1 MTELADASS
10 LEGALSV
17 KPSTFLSSRSGG
29 NKRCSKIEKVC
40 SLMQE
45 LLLPQTLKPAGYICG
60 AIGKWHL
67 GSAPNLQPV
76 QRGFDES
83 FPTP

>member
-29 NKRCSKIEKVC
+29 NKRCSKIC
-40 SLMQE
+40 S
-45 LLLPQTLKPAGYICG
+45 PHAGIA
-60 AIGKWHL
+60 AIANPKAGWLHL
-67 GSAPNLQPV
+67 RRDWQMAFR
-76 QRGFDES
+76 QRA
-83 FPTP
+83 